1 MASNTTAASAATK
14 WSQRASGAGANY
26 AAGAQAAAQAQTTNA
41 VAQADSWLQGVQ
53 QAGTASYT
61 AGVQA
66 AGAANKY
73 ATRVASVG
81 QSRYTAGV
89 ALPASQTNF
98 QNQIGKVLNVENSVN
113 LGPKGPK
120 GSVQNQTR
128 STQMQTALHAAKVSG
143 AFSPKQ

>member
-1 MASNTTAASAATK
+1 MATTTTAAAAATK
-14 WSQRASGAGANY
+14 WSQRAATAGPNYQAGA
-26 AAGAQAAAQAQTTNA
+26 AAAAQTQVTNA

-66 AGAANKY
+66 AGSANKY
-73 ATRVASVG
+73 ASRVASVG
-81 QSRYTAGV
+81 ASRYQAGV

-98 QNQIGKVLNVENSVN
+98 QTQIGKVLNVENSVN

-120 GSVQNQTR
+120 GSVQNQQR
-128 STQMQTALHAAKVSG
+128 STAMQTALHAAKVSG